1 MSVNKPAGSGVGP
14 SRTAATWN
22 CPRALA
28 DSLVIAANRFLD
40 HPADQ
45 AAVDAVVCAIK
56 AITAEGPGGSQ
67 ALERVRQKRL
77 KRDGGFGRR
86 YVAVKWL
93 DPSGQ
98 VAPLRERVPAR
109 DRIPEQMGRIIAGQP
124 EKYPHGAASFFEQE
138 RPLLQARTGEFATVV
153 GEQIRR
159 ELQPLGAD
167 SPTVAHMQLASFLDL
182 SWTLHHQAQVRS
194 AAHPAALEKIDAGDV
209 ASLCDF
215 LTVVAGRLPL
225 SAAEFD
231 RFLELA
237 RGNWRE
243 ENDKDVLLRGRVVT
257 SSLAGKASLL
267 QTWVTPFVRELAARG
282 LLVRVAHQYRAAR
295 RGAQST
301 EVIRPRGAA
310 AAGASVLSDDTQELA
325 ASDTGIHI
333 LEGTPEPAR
342 LHVLRNYVRCATVCA
357 VVSLDEALRIA
368 QAQPDVPG
376 HRQYV
381 IRLFHDEGWIMSP
394 RGRGEP
400 VFEKRGLPLKTG
412 QTAIPAATRLQT

>member
-1 MSVNKPAGSGVGP
+1 MSANKPAGASVGHV
-14 SRTAATWN
+14 RAAGSWT

-28 DSLVIAANRFLD
+28 DPLVAAVNRFLD
-40 HPADQ
+40 RPVDQ
-45 AAVDAVVCAIK
+45 TGVDAMVRAIN
-56 AITAEGPGGSQ
+56 AIAAEGPGGAR

-93 DPSGQ
+93 DSSGQ
-98 VAPLRERVPAR
+98 LAPLRQRVPAR
-109 DRIPEQMGRIIAGQP
+109 DRIPEQMARIIAGQP
-124 EKYPHGAASFFEQE
+124 EKYPQGAASFFDEE
-138 RPLLQARTGEFATVV
+138 RPLLQARTGEFASVV

-159 ELQPLGAD
+159 ELQPLAAD
-167 SPTVAHMQLASFLDL
+167 SPIVAHAQLASLLDL
-182 SWTLHHQAQVRS
+182 SLTLRHQAQVRS
-194 AAHPAALEKIDAGDV
+194 AAHPTALEKIDAGDV
-209 ASLCDF
+209 ASICDF

-231 RFLELA
+231 RFLDLA
-237 RGNWRE
+237 RAEWLSE
-243 ENDKDVLLRGRVVT
+243 KDKDVLLRGRVVT
-257 SSLAGKASLL
+257 VGLDGKAPLL
-267 QTWVTPFVRELAARG
+267 QSWVTPFVRELAARG

-295 RGAQST
+295 RGAPST
-301 EVIRPRGAA
+301 EVIRPRGTTSAE
-310 AAGASVLSDDTQELA
+310 ASVLSHDTQELA

-333 LEGTPEPAR
+333 LEGTPEPER

-400 VFEKRGLPLKTG
+400 VFEKRGLPQKAG
-412 QTAIPAATRLQT
+412 QTAIPATQPQS